1 MKLLSNNICTLLVIV
16 KSEEVIIGERKRN
29 DFRINLSSTP
39 TPLNKTFL
47 KSTAKQVSE
56 FNTLADPEGLIWL
69 QPPPPFKF

>member
-29 DFRINLSSTP
+29 DFRINLP
-39 TPLNKTFL
+39 YLIKALNDKFL

-56 FNTLADPEGLIWL
+56 FNTLADPEGVYLVATPL
-69 QPPPPFKF
+69 LLN